1 MGGFG
6 GARNDFIRSAELY
19 GIWGYLALSDVV
31 ARYRNTILGP
41 IWNSA
46 YLIGQ
51 AVAMSFVFGA
61 IFGSDVTQIL
71 PYILAGLIGWMF
83 IPATIL
89 ESSSLL
95 LSSSGMIKGQTL
107 PFMSYPLRAAMRS
120 IIFLLHNVVSFAKA
134 ATVPPDFA
142 RLNRSWRFD
151 DRTLGASDLHGG
163 SEVSRHHSTCDQFF
177 TDLVLPHTSL
187 LAARKRAW
195 RKTRAF
201 RLQPALLCDQH
212 HSRTAVVQLANAAGL
227 GGYSGLLRCR
237 LDPGVCVSGA
247 LSVANSLLGLAVS
260 LERATF

>member
-6 GARNDFIRSAELY
+6 GARNDIIRSAELY

-120 IIFLLHNVVSFAKA
+120 IIFLLHNVVSFAI
-134 ATVPPDFA
+134 
-142 RLNRSWRFD
+142 
-151 DRTLGASDLHGG
+151 
-163 SEVSRHHSTCDQFF
+163 
-177 TDLVLPHTSL
+177 VLPFLGKLPLFHPIL
-187 LAARKRAW
+187 LVSIVLGGLTIAPWALLISMAAARFRDIIQLVTNFSPILFFLTPVFWQPASVHGAKRALFAYNPLYYVINTI
-195 RKTRAF
+195 RE
-201 RLQPALLCDQH
+201 PLLCNLPTLQDWAVTAACCGVGWILAFAFLALYR
-212 HSRTAVVQLANAAGL
+212 SRIPYWV
-227 GGYSGLLRCR
+227 
-237 LDPGVCVSGA
+237 
-247 LSVANSLLGLAVS
+247 
-260 LERATF
+260 